1 MGNENFIRFPGTKY
15 EALALLYVKSREL
28 SEMSRNKF
36 WMRMKMLMKKFKPG
50 ENRADQMHSMK
61 SN

>member
-28 SEMSRNKF
+28 SEMSPEQI
-36 WMRMKMLMKKFKPG
+36 LDAYEDAYKKILARRKERRSEAFD
-50 ENRADQMHSMK
+50 EE
-61 SN
+61 

>member
-28 SEMSRNKF
+28 SEMSPEQI
-36 WMRMKMLMKKFKPG
+36 LDAYEDAYKKIMARRKERRSEAFD
-50 ENRADQMHSMK
+50 EE
-61 SN
+61 

>member
-28 SEMSRNKF
+28 SEMSPEQI
-36 WMRMKMLMKKFKPG
+36 LDAYEDAYKKIMARRKERRSEAFN
-50 ENRADQMHSMK
+50 EE
-61 SN
+61 